1 MIAFRLW
8 SDARVNSEYERLL
21 TLAMSKGF
29 ASTKQRGFFYALRE
43 EWNRRQ
49 RINYN

>member
-1 MIAFRLW
+1 MQNLKQWNIQRINAEF
-8 SDARVNSEYERLL
+8 NRLL

-29 ASTKQRGFFYALRE
+29 ASTKQRSFFYALRE

>member
-1 MIAFRLW
+1 MIAFNAW
-8 SDARVNSEYERLL
+8 TDSKVNSEYERLL

-29 ASTKQRGFFYALRE
+29 ASTKQRSFFYALRE

-49 RINYN
+49 RINHN